1 MSEHTHT
8 ASPFH
13 LAIERNGVTL
23 QTKPHK
29 FIRGENQN
37 KEFPSIEVAPSESY
51 ILSVAKWLGYDTAAS
66 CFSRLIKSASQNSYL
81 ESIGET
87 GEFDPNK
94 FIVLLQ
100 EFTSVSLKK
109 SQLEDREFELTTRML
124 SISDAIE
131 KALDANDLDALKI
144 ARDEG
149 TEIKAQL
156 RVTRDAIQNKSR
168 QKKEAEAQ
176 PAIVS

>member
-13 LAIERNGVTL
+13 ITIPRNDVTL
-23 QTKPHK
+23 ATKPHK
-29 FIRGENQN
+29 FIRGENKD
-37 KEFPSIEVAPSESY
+37 KEFPSIEVAPSESS
-51 ILSVAKWLGYDTAAS
+51 IVAVAKWLGYDTAAS
-66 CFSRLIKSASQNSYL
+66 CLTRLIKAASQNSYL
-81 ESIGET
+81 ESLNEN
-87 GEFDPNK
+87 GEFDPSK
-94 FIVLLQ
+94 FVVLMQ
-100 EFTSVSLKK
+100 EFTSVSMLK
-109 SQLEDREFELTTRML
+109 SQLEAREFELTTRML

-131 KALDANDLDALKI
+131 KALDANDLDALKL

-168 QKKEAEAQ
+168 QKKETSAE